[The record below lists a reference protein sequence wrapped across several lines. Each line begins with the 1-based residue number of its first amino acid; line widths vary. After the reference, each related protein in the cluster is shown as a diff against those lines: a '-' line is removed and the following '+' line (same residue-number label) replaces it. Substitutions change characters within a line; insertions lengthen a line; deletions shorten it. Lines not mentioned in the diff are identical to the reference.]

1 MKITNFNLINI
12 IKMLDNYVEKKLPQ
26 KISYA
31 ITRNFDIF
39 KNNYGYYEKS
49 LNKLFS
55 KYDKYITKDDN
66 NIIIFNDAGIPIIEN
81 SKSKEFNEELA
92 NLLNIEIE
100 INPYYIPENSF
111 DYEDNK
117 NRYDSLSAL
126 DIINLQSVLCCQ
138 NGSDANE
145 ISD

>member
-12 IKMLDNYVEKKLPQ
+12 VKMLDSYAEKKLPQ

-66 NIIIFNDAGIPIIEN
+66 SNIIFNDAGIPIIEN

-100 INPYYIPENSF
+100 INPYYIPKNSF
-111 DYEDNK
+111 NYEDNK

-145 ISD
+145 ISN